1 MCLRPQRE
9 GQPLSIP
16 RRPGSSRVPGVGGA
30 GWVLVMDVGA
40 GKCSVGTQV
49 VEGEKGG
56 RGEVAVGIKGVGLIL
71 EVVSMCVVMR
81 AVMVV
86 LMGRG

>member
-1 MCLRPQRE
+1 MGP
-9 GQPLSIP
+9 GDG
-16 RRPGSSRVPGVGGA
+16 RRGWQVLGGHAGSGGA
-30 GWVLVMDVGA
+30 VRGR
-40 GKCSVGTQV
+40 
-49 VEGEKGG
+49 